1 MKYYNRA
8 EIISVFS
15 KIPNRVIHLRIV
27 SNTDEFLEFNYICS
41 VVDALYII
49 ELFNPSYHYFFN
61 TFYK

>member
-8 EIISVFS
+8 EIISLFS

-27 SNTDEFLEFNYICS
+27 SDIDEFLEFNYICN
-41 VVDALYII
+41 VDDALYII
-49 ELFNPSYHYFFN
+49 ELFKPTYHFFFN